1 MIVNHRR
8 GEVSAKLGGTERRL
22 CLTLGA
28 LAQLEADFGVEDL
41 QALGSR
47 FANARLSARDLVTLL
62 HAGLC
67 GGGNTLSREEVE
79 QLDCE
84 GGLRGYAEIVSKLLA
99 VTFGDVSETAHAKS

>member
-1 MIVNHRR
+1 MIINPRR
-8 GEVSAKLGGTERRL
+8 GEISARLGGADRRL

-28 LAQLEADFGVEDL
+28 LAQLEADFGVDDL

-47 FANARLSARDLVTLL
+47 FAAGRLSAQDLITLL

-67 GGGNTLSREEVE
+67 GGGNSFTRQEVE

-84 GGLRGYAEIVSKLLA
+84 GGLPGYAQIVAKLLA
-99 VTFGDVSETAHAKS
+99 VTFGDANKGQHDSA

>member
-1 MIVNHRR
+1 M
-8 GEVSAKLGGTERRL
+8 ST
-22 CLTLGA
+22 
-28 LAQLEADFGVEDL
+28 FG
-41 QALGSR
+41 
-47 FANARLSARDLVTLL
+47 FANARLSARDLITLL

-99 VTFGDVSETAHAKS
+99 VTFGGASEITHAES

>member
-1 MIVNHRR
+1 MIINQRR
-8 GEVSAKLGGTERRL
+8 GEVSAMLGGAERRL

-41 QALGSR
+41 QALGGR
-47 FANARLSARDLVTLL
+47 FSGGRLSAHDLITLL

-67 GGGNTLSREEVE
+67 GGGNALSREDVE

-99 VTFGDVSETAHAKS
+99 VTFGDAGEPTNAKS